1 MENREQ
7 DGAAKLPQQTDPL
20 EPSANP
26 KLNIGGLIAQTF
38 IDNKTTFLVMVA
50 AFIFGLFA
58 LFVTPREENP
68 QISVP
73 AVNVIIPFPGA
84 SPQEIENLVTSPME
98 RRIWNIKG
106 IEHVYSISYP
116 DFAVVTAQF
125 LVGEEQEDSVFKVYN
140 QVYSNL
146 DSLPAGTQQPIVKPV
161 DINDVPIV
169 AITLF
174 SAEHD
179 THALRT
185 AAEHLEQGLREV
197 PGTSSSVIVGGDGR
211 QITIEMDPV
220 RSAAFGIDPQMV
232 ANALQ
237 GANVRLP
244 SDRLET
250 GGQRLMVRSGQFLRN
265 AEDVGSTVLTTRG
278 SGIPVYLRDIASVT
292 DGPAEISN
300 VSRLSFGAGTQHV
313 SAEGHGLRGGFS
325 GQEFETSGRS
335 FNAVTVAVAKQKSTN
350 AVKISE
356 AVIERMDELGPLVLP
371 DRTGWLITR
380 DDGEG
385 ANHAVNELITH
396 LTWAIVIVL
405 GLLLL
410 ALGWRDAAVVALA
423 IPLTLL
429 VTLGIG
435 FLAGQTINRIT
446 LFALILSLGLLVD
459 DAIVVVENIHRHL
472 KMKAACEGKLRTCVL
487 AVNEISS
494 PTIYATFTVVLSM
507 IPMAFVTGMMGP
519 YMAPIPFNVPVAMIV
534 SLIVAFKVTPYLA
547 VRWLK
552 ADHHAADNGKDANG
566 KDSAKGTSGSTD
578 KPAPAIDLTHGADPK
593 LLAFYRRMLGPLI
606 DSKPRRAVLFSVLVI
621 ALLISFTFPVLQWV
635 KFRMLPK
642 ANKNTFLVT
651 VDMPAGSSLNA
662 TDSLVRDIEER
673 LLAHPEVSSLV
684 TTVGTGSV
692 IDFNGLLRGTSF
704 RNDAAQAD
712 IRVNLTPKEER
723 SIASERI
730 VLDIRPELAALASEK
745 QAILK
750 LVEDPPGP
758 PVRATVLAEIYGPYG
773 EGQRSAVA
781 NVRGMFASTDSVV
794 DIDDSVSTAARELRI
809 EVDRERA
816 ERSGL
821 RASDVATA
829 LYAALAGYEITALH
843 DPAGMVQTPV
853 VLRFPQQFRSQLAD
867 LDSVVLPSPAGNIP
881 LSSITRMRET
891 DALRPIHHKDL
902 RQVSYVYGEM
912 AGRSSVY
919 AIFDMMAKLKQDPLP
934 PAYEL
939 VWEGEWDLTLKVFRD
954 LGMAM
959 GVAILLI
966 YLLMVGRFHSF
977 SDPLVILGA
986 VPLTMLGVLPGFALL
1001 GNFDIYFSA
1010 TGMIGVIA
1018 LAGIVVRNSIILI
1031 EFIQDALNE
1040 GVPLREAVIL
1050 AGAIR
1055 TRPIV
1060 LTALAAIA
1068 GMLVVVADPVW
1079 SGLSWALLFGILA
1092 STTLSLLVIPLLYYI
1107 AKEKTGGQA

>member
-1 MENREQ
+1 MQPGEHDTEVGSSGQ
-7 DGAAKLPQQTDPL
+7 APADQL
-20 EPSANP
+20 EAGINQR
-26 KLNIGGLIAQTF
+26 LNIGGLIAQAF

-73 AVNVIIPFPGA
+73 AVNVIVPFPGA
-84 SPQEIENLVTSPME
+84 SPQEIENLVTAPLE

-125 LVGEEQEDSVFKVYN
+125 LVGEEQEESVFKVYN

-146 DSLPAGTQQPIVKPV
+146 DSLPAGTQQPLVKPV

-174 SAEHD
+174 SEEHD
-179 THALRT
+179 SHDLRV
-185 AAEHLEQGLREV
+185 AAERLEQGLRQI

-211 QITIEMDPV
+211 EITIELDPV
-220 RSAAFGIDPQMV
+220 RAAAFAIDPQMI
-232 ANALQ
+232 ATALQ

-244 SDRLET
+244 SDRLEL
-250 GGQRLMVRSGQFLRN
+250 GDERLLVRSGQFLRN
-265 AEDVGSTVLTTRG
+265 AEDVGNTVLTTRG
-278 SGIPVYLRDIASVT
+278 SNVPVYLHDVATIT
-292 DGPAEISN
+292 DGPAEQSN
-300 VSRLSFGAGTQHV
+300 VSRLSFGPAAH
-313 SAEGHGLRGGFS
+313 SLSLEGHGLHG
-325 GQEFETSGRS
+325 S
-335 FNAVTVAVAKQKSTN
+335 FVGPELELAGHSYNAVTLAIAKQKSTN
-350 AVKISE
+350 AVQISE
-356 AVIERMDELGPLVLP
+356 ALIERMDQLAPLYLP
-371 DRTGWLITR
+371 EGSGFIITR

-405 GLLLL
+405 GLLII

-429 VTLGIG
+429 VTLGVG

-472 KMKAACEGKLRTCVL
+472 KMCPPGQSRIRTCIL

-547 VRWLK
+547 LRWLK
-552 ADHHAADNGKDANG
+552 PETEGAEVCD
-566 KDSAKGTSGSTD
+566 TE
-578 KPAPAIDLTHGADPK
+578 LTHGADPR
-593 LLAFYRRMLGPLI
+593 LLAFYRRTLTPLI
-606 DSKPRRAVLFSVLVI
+606 ESPARRNTLFAILI
-621 ALLISFTFPVLQWV
+621 LALLVSFTFPMFQWV

-651 VDMPAGSSLNA
+651 LDMPAGASLNA
-662 TDSLVRDIEER
+662 TDSLVSELEDR
-673 LLAHPEVSSLV
+673 LLQYPEVSSLV

-704 RNDAAQAD
+704 RSDASQAD
-712 IRVNLTPKEER
+712 IRVNLTRKEDR
-723 SIASERI
+723 HIASEQI
-730 VLDIRPELAALASEK
+730 VRDLRPELAALALQR

-758 PVRATVLAEIYGPYG
+758 PVRSTVLAEIYGPYG
-773 EGQRSAVA
+773 EGQRAAVS
-781 NVRGMFASTDSVV
+781 NVRQLFSETAEVV

-809 EVDRERA
+809 EVDRDRA
-816 ERSGL
+816 ESSGL
-821 RASDVATA
+821 KVSDVATA
-829 LYAALAGYEITALH
+829 LYAALSGYEITALH
-843 DPAGMVQTPV
+843 DPAGTVQTPV
-853 VLRFPQQFRSQLAD
+853 VLRFPPAYRSQPSD
-867 LDSVVLPSPAGNIP
+867 LDNVVLPSPQGNVP
-881 LSSITRMRET
+881 LSSITRMTEGE
-891 DALRPIHHKDL
+891 ALRPIHHKNL

-912 AGRSSVY
+912 GDRSSVY
-919 AIFDMMAKLKQDPLP
+919 AILEMMGRMQEQPLS

-954 LGMAM
+954 LGLAM

-977 SDPLVILGA
+977 TDPLVILGA
-986 VPLTMLGVLPGFALL
+986 VPLTMLGVLPGFAIL

-1040 GVPLREAVIL
+1040 GVPLRDAVIL

-1068 GMLVVVADPVW
+1068 GMLVVVSDPVW
-1079 SGLSWALLFGILA
+1079 SGLSWALLFGIIA
-1092 STTLSLLVIPLLYYI
+1092 STTLSLLVIPLLYYL
-1107 AKEKTGGQA
+1107 AKRDTVA

>member
-1 MENREQ
+1 MEERENASEA
-7 DGAAKLPQQTDPL
+7 DGQPQG
-20 EPSANP
+20 SAQSPAGGNASS
-26 KLNIGGLIAQTF
+26 LNIGGLIAQAF
-38 IDNKTTFLVMVA
+38 IDSKTTLLVMVA

-73 AVNVIIPFPGA
+73 AVNVIVPFPGA
-84 SPQEIENLVTSPME
+84 SPQEVENLVTAPLE

-106 IEHVYSISYP
+106 VEHVYSISYP

-125 LVGEEQEDSVFKVYN
+125 LVGEEQEASVFKVYN

-146 DSLPAGTQQPIVKPV
+146 DSLPSGTQQPLVKPV

-174 SAEHD
+174 SEEHNS
-179 THALRT
+179 HELRL
-185 AAEHLEQGLREV
+185 AAERLEQGLREV
-197 PGTSSSVIVGGDGR
+197 QGTSSSVIVGGDGR
-211 QITIEMDPV
+211 QITIELDPV
-220 RSAAFGIDPQMV
+220 RSAAFAIDPQMI

-237 GANVRLP
+237 GANLRLP
-244 SDRLET
+244 SDRLEL
-250 GGQRLMVRSGQFLRN
+250 GGQRLFVRSGQFLRN
-265 AEDVGSTVLTTRG
+265 ADDVGSTVLTTRG
-278 SGIPVYLRDIASVT
+278 SNTPVYLRDVATIT
-292 DGPAEISN
+292 DGPAEQSN
-300 VSRLSFGAGTQHV
+300 VSRLSFGS
-313 SAEGHGLRGGFS
+313 SAHSLGLTGHGLRGGFVGEELELS
-325 GQEFETSGRS
+325 GHSY
-335 FNAVTVAVAKQKSTN
+335 NAVTLAVAKQKSTN
-350 AVKISE
+350 AVQISE
-356 AVIERMDELGPLVLP
+356 AVIERMEALAPLYLP
-371 DRTGWLITR
+371 EGSGYIITR

-429 VTLGIG
+429 VTLGVG

-472 KMKAACEGKLRTCVL
+472 KMCPPGQSRIRTCIL

-547 VRWLK
+547 LRWLK
-552 ADHHAADNGKDANG
+552 PETAGQEVCD
-566 KDSAKGTSGSTD
+566 TE
-578 KPAPAIDLTHGADPK
+578 LTHGADPR
-593 LLAFYRRMLGPLI
+593 LQAFYTRVLTPLMESNLRRNLLFGVLI
-606 DSKPRRAVLFSVLVI
+606 L
-621 ALLISFTFPVLQWV
+621 ALLVSFSFPLLQWV

-651 VDMPAGSSLNA
+651 LDMPAEASLNA
-662 TDSLVRDIEER
+662 TDSLVHDLEER
-673 LLAHPEVSSLV
+673 LLRHPEVSSLV

-704 RNDAAQAD
+704 RSDASQAD
-712 IRVNLTPKEER
+712 IRVNLTPKEDR
-723 SIASERI
+723 HISSEDI
-730 VLDIRPELAALASEK
+730 VLDMRPELAALAAAK
-745 QAILK
+745 QATLK
-750 LVEDPPGP
+750 LIEDPPGP
-758 PVRATVLAEIYGPYG
+758 PVRSTVLAEIYGPYG
-773 EGQRSAVA
+773 EGQRSAVRD
-781 NVRGMFASTDSVV
+781 VRAMFAATAQVV
-794 DIDDSVSTAARELRI
+794 DIDDSVRTAAPELRI
-809 EVDRERA
+809 EVDRDKA

-821 RASDVATA
+821 KVSDVATA

-843 DPAGMVQTPV
+843 EPAGMVQTPV
-853 VLRFPQQFRSQLAD
+853 VLRFPASYRSQLSD
-867 LDSVVLPSPAGNIP
+867 LQNVVLPSPYGNVP
-881 LSSITRMRET
+881 LSAVTRMIEGET
-891 DALRPIHHKDL
+891 ARSIQHKDL

-912 AGRSSVY
+912 GDRSSVY
-919 AIFDMMAKLKQDPLP
+919 AVLELMGRLKEQPLS

-954 LGMAM
+954 LGLAM

-977 SDPLVILGA
+977 TDPLVILGA

-1031 EFIQDALNE
+1031 EFIQDAQKQ
-1040 GVPLREAVIL
+1040 GTPLKEAVIL

-1068 GMLVVVADPVW
+1068 GMLVVVGDPVW
-1079 SGLSWALLFGILA
+1079 SGLSWTLLFGIVA
-1092 STTLSLLVIPLLYYI
+1092 STTLSLLVIPLLYYL
-1107 AKEKTGGQA
+1107 AKREKGAQA